1 MKKTL
6 LACLLLMLSSGMSY
20 TYAEEIEEIEE
31 IEEMEEIVLSRRAA
45 SCGGAAYQDFY
56 VNRIYSGSVSLGR
69 DYPASVEL
77 VRPDGTKYGS
87 VIVTRPKEPGV
98 EYRNVFSMLILAK
111 TLRTKIQVSCDG
123 NYIDTVYY

>member
-31 IEEMEEIVLSRRAA
+31 IVLSRRAA
-45 SCGGAAYQDFY
+45 CGGAAYQDFY

-77 VRPDGTKYGS
+77 IRPDGTKYGT
-87 VIVTRPKEPGV
+87 VIVVRPKEPGV
-98 EYRNVFSMLILAK
+98 EYRNVLSMLILAK
-111 TLRTKIQVSCDG
+111 TLRTKIQVSCSGD
-123 NYIDTVYY
+123 YIDTVYY

>member
-20 TYAEEIEEIEE
+20 TYAEEIEEMEE
-31 IEEMEEIVLSRRAA
+31 TEEIVLSRGAV
-45 SCGGAAYQDFY
+45 SCRGAEYQDFY
-56 VNRIYSGSVSLGR
+56 VNRIYSGSISLGR

-77 VRPDGTKYGS
+77 IRPGGTKYGS

-98 EYRNVFSMLILAK
+98 EYRNVLSMLILAK

-123 NYIDTVYY
+123 DNYIDTVYY